1 VLVVVALGGNALLKR
16 GEPPD
21 AETQRRNVRVAARA
35 VSGIA
40 AAHDV
45 VVTHG
50 NGPQVG
56 LLALQALAY
65 RDVPAYPL
73 DVLGAESEGMLGYVI
88 ERELRNALPGREIA
102 TLLTMVEVAADD
114 PAFASPTKPIGPL
127 YEISEATRL
136 SRNYDW
142 GFVDDGGKRRR
153 VVPSPEPLRILEL
166 DSIRAL
172 VRAGAVTI
180 CAGGG
185 GVPVVPGEDGALAG
199 VEGVIDKDLSA
210 ALLAC
215 GLGADRFLMLTDVDA
230 VYDGWGGPEARPLR
244 RVTPAA
250 LRGRRFER
258 GTMAPKVDAAC
269 RFVEATGGEAGI
281 GALQDAG
288 AILAG
293 TAGTAVRAD

>member
-1 VLVVVALGGNALLKR
+1 VADIAR
-16 GEPPD
+16 GS
-21 AETQRRNVRVAARA
+21 ET
-35 VSGIA
+35 
-40 AAHDV
+40 

-56 LLALQALAY
+56 LLALQAQATPE
-65 RDVPAYPL
+65 VAPYPL

-136 SRNYDW
+136 SRNHDW
-142 GFVDDGGKRRR
+142 DFVDDGGKRRR
-153 VVPSPEPLRILEL
+153 VVPSPEPRRILEL

-215 GLGADRFLMLTDVDA
+215 ALGADRFLMLTDVDA